1 MKNNL
6 IFLLI
11 LLSNNPFFC
20 KTGEEETFL
29 YCNLDGH
36 ITEEELGAIKAFVS
50 IYSFIYKKSSYELS
64 DSFLRK
70 NHCFRISDQ
79 EQKNLIEFKL
89 GIKVSAC
96 LKNACIENAKYVLKY
111 HNICNNIYFIEFDL
125 IIGANNDNPQA
136 LKAFFPDLHARRLC
150 QDINNKNFKKAWT
163 GIGKAERHYK
173 KRRLC

>member
-20 KTGEEETFL
+20 KTGADEIFL
-29 YCNLDGH
+29 YCNLNGH
-36 ITEEELGAIKAFVS
+36 ATDKELDAIKAYIN

-89 GIKVSAC
+89 GIKVNDCLRSASI
-96 LKNACIENAKYVLKY
+96 KNAKYVLNY
-111 HNICNNIYFIEFDL
+111 HNICNDIYFIELEL
-125 IIGANNDNPQA
+125 IIGANNDKP
-136 LKAFFPDLHARRLC
+136 KAFFPDLHAKRLC
-150 QDINNKNFKKAWT
+150 LDINNRNFKNTW
-163 GIGKAERHYK
+163 IGVGEAERHN
-173 KRRLC
+173 KRRCLR